1 MTRRKIAIKKI
12 ENVAARQ
19 VAFSKRRKGL
29 FKKAMELST
38 LCDAEIALLVFSAS
52 GKLFDY
58 ASTSTRQVIERRNL
72 YSDVN
77 LVKSYQPSQELQVE
91 GEYFKLNKEIEEKTL
106 EIRQLNGEDLQGLSV
121 KDLRKLE
128 DLLSTSLHR
137 VSKAKVKV
145 FEQEISVLKKKE
157 DGLKEE
163 NQRLKKVVRFLS
175 LILLFT
181 KSMEENQRLDQA
193 RWLEDEQDQPSDA
206 PPTTRLLFPE

>member
-29 FKKAMELST
+29 FKKAKELST

-77 LVKSYQPSQELQVE
+77 LVKSYQLSQELQVE

-128 DLLSTSLHR
+128 HLLSTSLHR
-137 VSKAKVKV
+137 ISKAKVEV
-145 FEQEISVLKKKE
+145 IEQENNILKKKE
-157 DGLKEE
+157 DELKEE
-163 NQRLKKVVRFLS
+163 NQRLKK
-175 LILLFT
+175 LI

-193 RWLEDEQDQPSDA
+193 QWLEDEQYQPSNTSPA
-206 PPTTRLLFPE
+206 TRLLFP

>member
-58 ASTSTRQVIERRNL
+58 ASTSTRQVIGRRNL
-72 YSDVN
+72 YSNVN
-77 LVKSYQPSQELQVE
+77 LVKSYQPPQELQVE
-91 GEYFKLNKEIEEKTL
+91 
-106 EIRQLNGEDLQGLSV
+106 
-121 KDLRKLE
+121 
-128 DLLSTSLHR
+128 
-137 VSKAKVKV
+137 V

-206 PPTTRLLFPE
+206 PPTTRQVAINATDERAVFYLRLL

>member
-58 ASTSTRQVIERRNL
+58 ASTSMRQVIERRNL

-77 LVKSYQPSQELQVE
+77 PVKSYQPPQELQVE
-91 GEYFKLNKEIEEKTL
+91 GEYFKLNKEVKEKTL

-137 VSKAKVKV
+137 ISKAKVKV
-145 FEQEISVLKKKE
+145 FEQEINILKKKE
-157 DGLKEE
+157 DELKEE
-163 NQRLKKVVRFLS
+163 NQRLTKVVRFLS
-175 LILLFT
+175 LIL
-181 KSMEENQRLDQA
+181 N
-193 RWLEDEQDQPSDA
+193 
-206 PPTTRLLFPE
+206 

>member
-77 LVKSYQPSQELQVE
+77 LVKSYQPPQELQVE
-91 GEYFKLNKEIEEKTL
+91 GEYFKLNKEVKEKTL
-106 EIRQLNGEDLQGLSV
+106 EIRQLNGEELQECTLEELQKPEERLQRGLS
-121 KDLRKLE
+121 
-128 DLLSTSLHR
+128 R
-137 VSKAKVKV
+137 VSKTKDERFMKPINA
-145 FEQEISVLKKKE
+145 LKRK
-157 DGLKEE
+157 
-163 NQRLKKVVRFLS
+163 RLACERGQSSDSIVICS
-175 LILLFT
+175 
-181 KSMEENQRLDQA
+181 SSDNPP
-193 RWLEDEQDQPSDA
+193 QDADSSDA
-206 PPTTRLLFPE
+206 SLRLGQLTRLSSY